1 MIRILLVYIKGI
13 SYRNNGHCN
22 MCDALRERDTM
33 VHFLCTVSY
42 RNLAN
47 EIAMKL
53 HTQQV
58 PKIDHHFILL
68 VNL

>member
-1 MIRILLVYIKGI
+1 
-13 SYRNNGHCN
+13 

-42 RNLAN
+42 RDLAN